1 MAQSALSYSEENKT
15 LSREQTQFATFI
27 FNLNV
32 TDYIKNARYL
42 MFNLPH
48 LCFLYILI
56 TQTWEVPQL
65 CIFVLH
71 CVQHIFNSVQV
82 CTAGRARELPAH
94 FSF

>member
-48 LCFLYILI
+48 LCFLYILV
-56 TQTWEVPQL
+56 T
-65 CIFVLH
+65 
-71 CVQHIFNSVQV
+71 
-82 CTAGRARELPAH
+82 
-94 FSF
+94 